1 VSGYKRPSKKINK
14 HSLEGAKGL
23 AKRELEF
30 PHGGDSE
37 QKGLNKTK

>member
-1 VSGYKRPSKKINK
+1 VSDYKRLKKKINK
-14 HSLEGAKGL
+14 PSLEGAKGL

-37 QKGLNKTK
+37 QTGLK